1 MSKVCLGTLPN
12 KTSSDLSRGN
22 EVKETNPGREKSK
35 ACKGGGN
42 LPPRQKKQEY
52 HYDLFKDGAW
62 EAALSELAP
71 PSLEKEGTKLLRL
84 NKLLGNLISSGE
96 PELPNPFLDKA

>member
-1 MSKVCLGTLPN
+1 MRSRKPILEGRNLKLAKAEEISRLG
-12 KTSSDLSRGN
+12 K
-22 EVKETNPGREKSK
+22 
-35 ACKGGGN
+35 
-42 LPPRQKKQEY
+42 KKQEY